1 MGWTRNSSE
10 AEGQKPR
17 NTLTLVLKRRQWVRN
32 QVKSKKNPG
41 AKHPGMRELTTELRP
56 GFLLDQ

>member
-1 MGWTRNSSE
+1 MGGEQRQDGNESLGEEWSGMGWTRNSSE

-32 QVKSKKNPG
+32 QVKS
-41 AKHPGMRELTTELRP
+41 
-56 GFLLDQ
+56 